1 MPQYVDGFVLSIP
14 QDKLAAYK
22 KVATKSAKI
31 WKEHGALEYRECVGD
46 DMVAKDMVAFPKMAK
61 TKPGEVV
68 VFSWVIFKSRKHR
81 DAANTRIAERIA
93 FQFHAAHFEHFELR
107 GKERSRRE
115 SGERGEQQ
123 GEREGAREFHI
134 RRMAEIPDAGHSGL
148 LK

>member
-61 TKPGEVV
+61 TKPGDVV

-81 DAANTRIAERIA
+81 DAANKKIMADPRIARMCAEASEIIDC
-93 FQFHAAHFEHFELR
+93 
-107 GKERSRRE
+107 K
-115 SGERGEQQ
+115 
-123 GEREGAREFHI
+123 
-134 RRMAEIPDAGHSGL
+134 RMAYGGFKTIVSC
-148 LK
+148 